1 MPGLSFGFMGQAQTT
16 QRGGGWSTWAQL
28 SLPVGLTH
36 PQPPP
41 VLWGCQ
47 KGPFLPSQG
56 TLWAWRACP
65 AGLTL
70 SLFVEQGVSRGHPAA
85 TLPAA
90 PSAAPGGGEPRP
102 GLGTQSSRWGR
113 DARAHSHRQ
122 EPAALLP
129 FRLKAVCMFSS
140 QEVAT
145 QGTYSEDPRMGSG
158 DTHGSSGAAQ
168 ATRLPGISSCV
179 GENSLLSPRS
189 GGTWGPTRLPP
200 QGMTEPA
207 WDCGAPQGSVVS
219 RPAGL

>member
-1 MPGLSFGFMGQAQTT
+1 MPGLSFGFMGQAPDDTE
-16 QRGGGWSTWAQL
+16 RGGWSTWAQL

-36 PQPPP
+36 PQLPP
-41 VLWGCQ
+41 VLWGCVPSCPL
-47 KGPFLPSQG
+47 KGPCGHGEPALLVSRCPFL
-56 TLWAWRACP
+56 
-65 AGLTL
+65 
-70 SLFVEQGVSRGHPAA
+70 EQGGAPRRSPSCHSACG
-85 TLPAA
+85 
-90 PSAAPGGGEPRP
+90 PSAAPGGGGSP
-102 GLGTQSSRWGR
+102 GLVSGTQSSRWAGTPSTATDR
-113 DARAHSHRQ
+113 SLQ
-122 EPAALLP
+122 P
-129 FRLKAVCMFSS
+129 FFLSGWKAVCMFSS

-168 ATRLPGISSCV
+168 LTRPPGISSCV
-179 GENSLLSPRS
+179 GENPLLSPRS